1 VSNKME
7 ATFHNPSSEL
17 HKTETALIHA
27 LRTIRALW
35 PLMLDQTTAA
45 SSGMP
50 ASTDEVM
57 SLDRLI
63 SLRHDVTTTLNSWAR
78 VVVDDRGITHRIPL
92 GTDTEA
98 LAVFLERHAEWLSR
112 HPAATEAADEIQTAS
127 RHVRAVAIPVRRE
140 WLPIGDCPVE
150 VLEVDQRR
158 PCGGRVRAYPDRQ
171 FIRCPDCG
179 TEDTLNWWMT
189 QVIPQGS
196 DLAHADAVITFVVS
210 RTFRPLSHQQLR
222 QWATRGLVQRH
233 GRDPKGRTLY
243 SSRAV
248 MDYVTNG
255 TKETTAA

>member
-1 VSNKME
+1 MIE
-7 ATFHNPSSEL
+7 DQ
-17 HKTETALIHA
+17 LIHA

-35 PLMLDQTTAA
+35 PAMLNQTTAA

-50 ASTDEVM
+50 ASTDEVL

-63 SLRHDVTTTLNSWAR
+63 SLRHETTTTLNSWAR
-78 VVVDDRGITHRIPL
+78 VVVEDRALTHGIPL
-92 GTDTEA
+92 GTDTEQ

-112 HPAATEAADEIQTAS
+112 HPAATEAAEEIQTAS
-127 RHVRAVAIPVRRE
+127 RHVRAVAIPVRRD
-140 WLPIGDCPVE
+140 WLAIGDCPVE
-150 VLEVDQRR
+150 VVHPDDQRH

-179 TEDTLNWWMT
+179 TEDTLAWWMT

-255 TKETTAA
+255 TKETSAA

>member
-1 VSNKME
+1 ME

-35 PLMLDQTTAA
+35 PLMLDHSTAA

-63 SLRHDVTTTLNSWAR
+63 SLRHDVTTTLADWTR
-78 VVVDDRGITHRIPL
+78 VVVEDRGITHRIPL

-112 HPAATEAADEIQTAS
+112 HPAATEVADEIQTAS

-150 VLEVDQRR
+150 VLTGVGDAGVERR
-158 PCGGRVRAYPDRQ
+158 PCGGRVRAYPNRQ

-179 TEDTLNWWMT
+179 TEDTLGWWMT
-189 QVIPQGS
+189 QVIPQGT

-222 QWATRGLVQRH
+222 QWATRGIVQRH

-255 TKETTAA
+255 TKETAA

>member
-1 VSNKME
+1 MS
-7 ATFHNPSSEL
+7 HQ
-17 HKTETALIHA
+17 TETALIHA

-35 PLMLDQTTAA
+35 PLMLDQSTSA

-50 ASTDEVM
+50 ASTDEVL

-63 SLRHDVTTTLNSWAR
+63 SLRHETTTTLNSWAR
-78 VVVDDRGITHRIPL
+78 VVVEDRALTHHIPAA
-92 GTDTEA
+92 TDTID
-98 LAVFLERHAEWLSR
+98 LCVFLERHAEWLSR
-112 HPAATEAADEIQTAS
+112 HPAATEAAEEIQTAS
-127 RHVRAVAIPVRRE
+127 RHVRAVAIPVRRD

-179 TEDTLNWWMT
+179 TEDTLAWWMT

-255 TKETTAA
+255 TKEAAA